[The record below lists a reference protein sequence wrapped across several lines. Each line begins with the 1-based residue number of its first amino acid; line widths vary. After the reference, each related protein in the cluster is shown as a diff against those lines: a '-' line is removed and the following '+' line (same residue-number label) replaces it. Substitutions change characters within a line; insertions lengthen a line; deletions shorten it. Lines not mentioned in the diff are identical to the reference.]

1 MVDDI
6 EELSLEAA
14 AAEAEQATT
23 RIQQLRDAYY
33 DQDASLVS
41 DEEYDALLRR
51 LGELERLFPE
61 LQSQDSPTQTVGG
74 RAETTLFSPV
84 QHAERMLSLDNVFSL
99 DEFAEWATKVE
110 RDSGRRVHYLCE
122 LKIDGLAMNL
132 RYVNGELVSAATRGD
147 GVVGEDVTENV
158 AFIPGIPK
166 RLDVQPGSPPVEPP
180 AIMEVRGE
188 IFFPTAAFDDLN
200 AAQTAAGDRIFANAR
215 NAASGSL
222 RQKSEGKTEAQLALM
237 RARLGRLRML
247 VHGIG
252 AWPNPPVASQ
262 SEVYDLLKS
271 WGLPTSTHYR
281 VKPDMAGAAEFI
293 EYFGEH
299 RSSVE
304 HEIDG
309 VVVKVDELALHEE
322 LGATSRAPRWAIA
335 YKYPPEQVQ
344 TKLLDIVVSVGRT
357 GRATPF
363 AVMQKVRVAGSEVR
377 QATLHNQEVVKA
389 KGVLIGD
396 TVILRKAGDVIPEVL
411 GPVVELRD
419 GTEREFVMPEFC
431 PECGT
436 KLAPAK
442 ENDIDLRCPNAR
454 SCPAQVRGRVE
465 HVGSRGALDIEVL
478 GEVAAAA
485 LTQPVEPA
493 EPPLDT
499 EAGMFDLTVERIF
512 PITTVVRDSETGL
525 EKLTDDGAPKRESP
539 FRRRRQKRDGA
550 FDPDGPFNGDELFVP
565 SSSAVKLIENIQ
577 KARTSPLWRILV
589 ALSIRHVGPVAA
601 RALADYF
608 GSLDA
613 IRAASREELAAV
625 DGVGGIIADALIDWF
640 SVDWHAEM
648 VDRWAAAGVQFT
660 TPGHPGPGAASD
672 AGGTLSGLTIVATGS
687 LEGFTREGALEAII
701 AAGGKAASSVSKK
714 TDFVAAGPGAGSKL
728 PKAEAL
734 GLRIIDAA
742 QFALLL
748 AEGPEALGE
757 APAPAPAAA
766 AGSATG
772 DAAEGAGADSGAE
785 GDGADAPAPAASKPR
800 GRGRKKA
807 VPAAEPV
814 ASAGEATD
822 VSEPTESAAA
832 AAVDEKV
839 VPTAGEG
846 AAPADGV

>member
-1 MVDDI
+1 MAQSTATTKATPAASVGGAATSQAAT
-6 EELSLEAA
+6 EELTL
-14 AAEAEQATT
+14 EQAADEASALTT
-23 RIQQLRDAYY
+23 RIQELRDAYY
-33 DQDASLVS
+33 DKDASLVS
-41 DEEYDALLRR
+41 DENYDRMLRR

-99 DEFAEWATKVE
+99 DEFAEWAAKVE
-110 RDSGRRVHYLCE
+110 RDSGRAVHYLCE

-132 RYVNGELVSAATRGD
+132 RYVNGKLVSAATRGD

-158 AFIPGIPK
+158 AYIPGIPAK
-166 RLDVQPGSPPVEPP
+166 LDGTGHPPL
-180 AIMEVRGE
+180 MEVRGE
-188 IFFPTAAFDDLN
+188 IFFPVATFDELN
-200 AAQTAAGDRIFANAR
+200 AAQLAAGDRLFANAR

-222 RQKSEGKTEAQLALM
+222 RQKAENKTAAGLDLM
-237 RARLGRLRML
+237 HRRLTGLRML

-252 AWPNPPVASQ
+252 AWPNPPVETQ
-262 SEVYDLLKS
+262 SGIYDLLKS
-271 WGLPTSTHYR
+271 WGLPTSTHYQ
-281 VKPDMAGAAEFI
+281 VKPDIAGASEFI

-299 RSSVE
+299 RYSVE
-304 HEIDG
+304 HELDG
-309 VVVKVDELALHEE
+309 IVIKVDELALHEE

-377 QATLHNQEVVKA
+377 QATLHNQDVVKA

-436 KLAPAK
+436 RLAPAK

-485 LTQPVEPA
+485 LTQPDQPA
-493 EPPLDT
+493 QAPLDT
-499 EAGMFDLTVERIF
+499 EAGLFDLTLEQIF
-512 PITTVVRDSETGL
+512 PITTIVRDYETGL
-525 EKLTDDGAPKRESP
+525 EKLDDRGEPKREAP
-539 FRRRRQKRDGA
+539 FRRRRQKKDGVFDASAA
-550 FDPDGPFNGDELFVP
+550 FSGDELYVP
-565 SSSAVKLIENIQ
+565 SASAIKLIENID
-577 KARTSPLWRILV
+577 KAKTSPLWRILV

-613 IRAASREELAAV
+613 IRAATREELAAV

-640 SVDWHAEM
+640 AVDWHVEII
-648 VDRWAAAGVQFT
+648 DRWAAAGVQFS
-660 TPGHPGPGAASD
+660 TPGHPGPGANVG
-672 AGGTLSGLTIVATGS
+672 AGGTLDGLTVVATGS
-687 LEGFTREGALEAII
+687 LEGFTREGAIEAII

-734 GLRIIDAA
+734 GLRIINAE

-748 AEGPEALGE
+748 KEGPAALAEPDPEVDPNREPEPDPEPDPNREPEPVLELDPEPAGGE
-757 APAPAPAAA
+757 PAP
-766 AGSATG
+766 
-772 DAAEGAGADSGAE
+772 
-785 GDGADAPAPAASKPR
+785 
-800 GRGRKKA
+800 
-807 VPAAEPV
+807 
-814 ASAGEATD
+814 
-822 VSEPTESAAA
+822 
-832 AAVDEKV
+832 
-839 VPTAGEG
+839 
-846 AAPADGV
+846 